1 MVNRLHLDVLE
12 GPMKAPQLFC
22 GVLALALAAGGC
34 HRQVSQADVKQTAS
48 DAAAKIKVESAQA
61 RDQLADV
68 WLSTKIHSK
77 FVGDRDIEA
86 RDVSVST
93 KDGVVTLKGRV
104 LNEPMRQLAIAIA
117 KDTDG
122 VKQVVNQLDV
132 EIAGPVAPSRA
143 QNGATPGAVA
153 TTGSSSPTAG
163 PDDGRITSSIQSKYF
178 ISDRLKGRRVNVTS
192 SGGVVTLNGEVG
204 NETERAEA
212 LLLARTTDGVTRVED
227 SLTVTAASPAAAA
240 APASPAPSS
249 PAAAAAPSPASPA
262 SPVADGDDSLG
273 ARVKTQLSSDAR
285 VKGAAID
292 VTAKNGVVLLQG
304 TVPSTAAKQRALTVA
319 RGTDGVTQ
327 VVDRLHV
334 GKGSK

>member
-1 MVNRLHLDVLE
+1 
-12 GPMKAPQLFC
+12 MKAPQLFC

-122 VKQVVNQLDV
+122 VKQVVNHLDV

-153 TTGSSSPTAG
+153 TTGSSSPTAAG

-192 SGGVVTLNGEVG
+192 SGGVVTLNGDVAD
-204 NETERAEA
+204 ETERAEA

-249 PAAAAAPSPASPA
+249 PAAAAAPSLA

>member
-1 MVNRLHLDVLE
+1 MR
-12 GPMKAPQLFC
+12 APQLFC

-34 HRQVSQADVKQTAS
+34 HRPASRADVKETAS
-48 DAAAKIKVESAQA
+48 DAAAKIKAESAEA

-86 RDVSVST
+86 RDISVST

-104 LNEPMRQLAIAIA
+104 LNEPMRQLAVAIA

-132 EIAGPVAPSRA
+132 EIAGPAAPARA

-153 TTGSSSPTAG
+153 TTGTLASAAAG
-163 PDDGRITSSIQSKYF
+163 PDDAQITSSIQSKYF
-178 ISDRLKGRRVNVTS
+178 ISERLKGRHVNVAS
-192 SGGVVTLNGEVG
+192 KSGVVTLNGEVAD
-204 NETERAEA
+204 ETERGEA
-212 LLLARTTDGVTRVED
+212 LLLARTTDGVSRVED
-227 SLTVTAASPAAAA
+227 SLTVTTPPPAASA
-240 APASPAPSS
+240 APAA
-249 PAAAAAPSPASPA
+249 A
-262 SPVADGDDSLG
+262 SPVAATAADSDNSLG
-273 ARVKTQLSSDAR
+273 ARVKSQLSGDAR
-285 VKGAAID
+285 VKGASID

-304 TVPSTAAKQRALTVA
+304 TVPSAAAKQRALTVA

-327 VVDRLHV
+327 VVDRLKV
-334 GKGSK
+334 GKRSK

>member
-1 MVNRLHLDVLE
+1 
-12 GPMKAPQLFC
+12 MKAPQLFC
-22 GVLALALAAGGC
+22 GVLALALGAGGC
-34 HRQVSQADVKQTAS
+34 HRQASEADVKQTAS
-48 DAAAKIKVESAQA
+48 DAAAKIKVEGAQA

-77 FVGDRDIEA
+77 FVGDRDIDA
-86 RDVSVST
+86 KDVSVST

-104 LNEPMRQLAIAIA
+104 LNEPMRQLALAIA

-132 EIAGPVAPSRA
+132 EIAGPLAPARA

-153 TTGSSSPTAG
+153 TTGSSSSTAAG
-163 PDDGRITSSIQSKYF
+163 ADDGRIMSSIQSKYF
-178 ISDRLKGRRVNVTS
+178 ISDRLKGRHVNVTS
-192 SGGVVTLNGEVG
+192 SGGVVTLNGEVADD
-204 NETERAEA
+204 TERAEA

-227 SLTVTAASPAAAA
+227 SLTVTAASPAATAA
-240 APASPAPSS
+240 S
-249 PAAAAAPSPASPA
+249 PAAAAASPASPA
-262 SPVADGDDSLG
+262 VADGDDSLG
-273 ARVKTQLSSDAR
+273 TRVKTQLSADAQ

-304 TVPSTAAKQRALTVA
+304 TVPSTAAKQHALTVA

-334 GKGSK
+334 GKSSK

>member
-1 MVNRLHLDVLE
+1 MVNRLHLGMLE
-12 GPMKAPQLFC
+12 GSMRAPQLFC
-22 GVLALALAAGGC
+22 GVLALALVANGC
-34 HRQVSQADVKQTAS
+34 HRPASRVDVKETAS
-48 DAAAKIKVESAQA
+48 DAAAKIKAESAEA

-86 RDVSVST
+86 RDISVST

-122 VKQVVNQLDV
+122 VTQVVNQLDV
-132 EIAGPVAPSRA
+132 EIAGPAAPARA

-153 TTGSSSPTAG
+153 TTGTLASTAG
-163 PDDGRITSSIQSKYF
+163 PDDAHITSSIQSKYF
-178 ISDRLKGRRVNVTS
+178 ISERLKGRHVNVAS
-192 SGGVVTLNGEVG
+192 KAGVVTLNGEVAD
-204 NETERAEA
+204 ETERGEA
-212 LLLARTTDGVTRVED
+212 LLLARTTDGVSRVED
-227 SLTVTAASPAAAA
+227 SLTVTSPQPAASA
-240 APASPAPSS
+240 APAA
-249 PAAAAAPSPASPA
+249 A
-262 SPVADGDDSLG
+262 SPVAAPAADSDDSVG
-273 ARVKTQLSSDAR
+273 ARVKSQLSADAR

-304 TVPSTAAKQRALTVA
+304 TVPSAAAKRRALTVA

-327 VVDRLHV
+327 VVDRLRV
-334 GKGSK
+334 GKRSK

>member
-1 MVNRLHLDVLE
+1 MR
-12 GPMKAPQLFC
+12 APQLFY

-34 HRQVSQADVKQTAS
+34 HRPASRADVKETAS
-48 DAAAKIKVESAQA
+48 DAAAKIKAESAEA

-86 RDVSVST
+86 REISVST

-132 EIAGPVAPSRA
+132 EIAGPAAPARA

-153 TTGSSSPTAG
+153 TTGTLTSAAG
-163 PDDGRITSSIQSKYF
+163 PDDAQITSSIQSKYF
-178 ISDRLKGRRVNVTS
+178 ISDRLKGRHVSVAS
-192 SGGVVTLNGEVG
+192 KGGVVTLNGEVAD
-204 NETERAEA
+204 ETERGEA
-212 LLLARTTDGVTRVED
+212 LLLARTTDGVSRVED
-227 SLTVTAASPAAAA
+227 SLTVTTPQPAASA
-240 APASPAPSS
+240 APAT
-249 PAAAAAPSPASPA
+249 ASPGA
-262 SPVADGDDSLG
+262 SPVAAPAAGSDDSLG
-273 ARVKTQLSSDAR
+273 ARVKSQLSGDAR
-285 VKGAAID
+285 VKGASID

-304 TVPSTAAKQRALTVA
+304 TVPSAAAKQRALTVA

-327 VVDRLHV
+327 VVDRLRV

>member
-1 MVNRLHLDVLE
+1 
-12 GPMKAPQLFC
+12 MKAPQLFC

-153 TTGSSSPTAG
+153 TTGSSSPTAAG

-192 SGGVVTLNGEVG
+192 SGGVVTLNGDVAD
-204 NETERAEA
+204 ETERAEA

-240 APASPAPSS
+240 APASPA
-249 PAAAAAPSPASPA
+249 AAAAPSPASPT

>member
-68 WLSTKIHSK
+68 WISTKIHSK

-153 TTGSSSPTAG
+153 TTGSSSPTAAG

-192 SGGVVTLNGEVG
+192 SGGVVTLNGDVAD
-204 NETERAEA
+204 ETERAEA

-240 APASPAPSS
+240 APAS

>member
-1 MVNRLHLDVLE
+1 
-12 GPMKAPQLFC
+12 MKAPQLFC
-22 GVLALALAAGGC
+22 GVLALALAAAGC
-34 HRQVSQADVKQTAS
+34 HRPASRADVKQTAS

-77 FVGDRDIEA
+77 FVGDRDIDA
-86 RDVSVST
+86 RAVSVST

-104 LNEPMRQLAIAIA
+104 LNEPMRQLAVAIA

-122 VKQVVNQLDV
+122 VKQVVNQMDV
-132 EIAGPVAPSRA
+132 EIAGPAAPARA

-153 TTGSSSPTAG
+153 TTGTLSSTAA
-163 PDDGRITSSIQSKYF
+163 PDDARITSSIQSKYF
-178 ISDRLKGRRVNVTS
+178 ISDRLKARRVTVTS
-192 SGGVVTLNGEVG
+192 NSGVVTLNGEVG
-204 NETERAEA
+204 DETERAEA

-227 SLTVTAASPAAAA
+227 SLTMTAAPPAASAAPTAASPAA
-240 APASPAPSS
+240 P
-249 PAAAAAPSPASPA
+249 
-262 SPVADGDDSLG
+262 SPVAPAANSDDSLG
-273 ARVKTQLSSDAR
+273 ARIKSQLSADAK
-285 VKGAAID
+285 VKGGAID

-327 VVDRLHV
+327 VVDRLSV
-334 GKGSK
+334 GKRSK

>member
-77 FVGDRDIEA
+77 FVGDRDIDA
-86 RDVSVST
+86 KDVSVST
-93 KDGVVTLKGRV
+93 KDGVVTLKGRL

-192 SGGVVTLNGEVG
+192 SGGVVTLNGDVAD
-204 NETERAEA
+204 ETERAEA

-227 SLTVTAASPAAAA
+227 SLTVTAA
-240 APASPAPSS
+240 S

>member
-1 MVNRLHLDVLE
+1 MR
-12 GPMKAPQLFC
+12 APQLFC

-34 HRQVSQADVKQTAS
+34 HRPASRADVKETAS
-48 DAAAKIKVESAQA
+48 DAAAKIKAESAEA

-86 RDVSVST
+86 RDISVST

-104 LNEPMRQLAIAIA
+104 LNEPMRQLAVAIA

-132 EIAGPVAPSRA
+132 EIAGPAAPARA

-153 TTGSSSPTAG
+153 TTGTLASPAAG
-163 PDDGRITSSIQSKYF
+163 PDDAQITSSIQSKYF
-178 ISDRLKGRRVNVTS
+178 ISERLKGRHVNVAS
-192 SGGVVTLNGEVG
+192 KSGVVTLNGEVAD
-204 NETERAEA
+204 ETERGEA
-212 LLLARTTDGVTRVED
+212 LLLARTTDGVSRVED
-227 SLTVTAASPAAAA
+227 SLTVTTPPPAASA
-240 APASPAPSS
+240 APAA
-249 PAAAAAPSPASPA
+249 A
-262 SPVADGDDSLG
+262 SPVAADSDNSLG
-273 ARVKTQLSSDAR
+273 ARVKSQLSGDAR
-285 VKGAAID
+285 VKGASID

-304 TVPSTAAKQRALTVA
+304 TVPSAAAKQRALTVA

-327 VVDRLHV
+327 VVDRLKV
-334 GKGSK
+334 GKRSK

>member
-1 MVNRLHLDVLE
+1 MN
-12 GPMKAPQLFC
+12 APQLFC
-22 GVLALALAAGGC
+22 GVLTLSLVAGGC
-34 HRQVSQADVKQTAS
+34 HRQASEADVKQTAS

-77 FVGDRDIEA
+77 FIGDRDIEA
-86 RDVSVST
+86 KDVSVST

-153 TTGSSSPTAG
+153 TTGSSSSTAAG

-212 LLLARTTDGVTRVED
+212 LLLARTTDGVARVED
-227 SLTVTAASPAAAA
+227 SLTVTEASPAAA
-240 APASPAPSS
+240 P
-249 PAAAAAPSPASPA
+249 SPA

-273 ARVKTQLSSDAR
+273 ARVKTQLSSDAQ

-304 TVPSTAAKQRALTVA
+304 TVASTAAKRRALTVA

-327 VVDRLHV
+327 VVDRLRV

>member
-1 MVNRLHLDVLE
+1 
-12 GPMKAPQLFC
+12 MKAPQLFC
-22 GVLALALAAGGC
+22 GVLALALGAGGC
-34 HRQVSQADVKQTAS
+34 HRQASEADVKQTAS
-48 DAAAKIKVESAQA
+48 DAAAKIKVEGAQA

-77 FVGDRDIEA
+77 FVGDRDIDA
-86 RDVSVST
+86 KDVSVST

-104 LNEPMRQLAIAIA
+104 LNEPMRQLALAIA

-132 EIAGPVAPSRA
+132 EIAGPLAPARA

-153 TTGSSSPTAG
+153 TTGSSSSTAAG
-163 PDDGRITSSIQSKYF
+163 ADDGRIMSSIQSKYF
-178 ISDRLKGRRVNVTS
+178 ISDRLKGRHVNVTS
-192 SGGVVTLNGEVG
+192 SGGVVTLNGEVADD
-204 NETERAEA
+204 TERAEA

-227 SLTVTAASPAAAA
+227 SLTVTAASPAATAA
-240 APASPAPSS
+240 S
-249 PAAAAAPSPASPA
+249 PAAAASPASPA
-262 SPVADGDDSLG
+262 VADGDDSLG
-273 ARVKTQLSSDAR
+273 TRVKTQLSSDAQ

-304 TVPSTAAKQRALTVA
+304 TVPSTAAKQHALTVA

-334 GKGSK
+334 GKSSK

>member
-1 MVNRLHLDVLE
+1 MVNRLHPDVLE

-153 TTGSSSPTAG
+153 TTGSSSPTAAG

-192 SGGVVTLNGEVG
+192 SGGVVTLNGEVAD
-204 NETERAEA
+204 ETERAEA

-227 SLTVTAASPAAAA
+227 SLNVTAASPAAAVAPA
-240 APASPAPSS
+240 APAPAS
-249 PAAAAAPSPASPA
+249 PAAAAAPPA